1 MKETLVI
8 EVAQEVTS
16 DVTAKRNVVFGP
28 LGSTEEMGNLT
39 FCCVVAGITPVTNFS
54 FFYINLFLQDH
65 YSKSQFFC
73 LEMASPF
80 LFKCPLKFKIKFCIQ
95 AIRKKKSQPKTYPQK
110 SFTALFYFFVWL
122 LIRLVSHT

>member
-65 YSKSQFFC
+65 YRKSQFFC

-80 LFKCPLKFKIKFCIQ
+80 LFKCPLKYKIKFCIQ
-95 AIRKKKSQPKTYPQK
+95 AIRKKNHNPKPTLRK
-110 SFTALFYFFVWL
+110 ALQHYFIFL
-122 LIRLVSHT
+122 CGC